1 MKRNIYILR
10 ILVLLK
16 GCSRKMTVLA
26 DSKDDKQILRIMDVE
41 DTEMSTILVNVFGE
55 SPQIRVLDF
64 FMDFPMNDYM
74 QSEIAEKTGMNSRT
88 VKKVLAS
95 LFENK
100 NFWVNKEIAKTVLY
114 KINSKNEIV
123 IKLKEIERMQSL
135 QSIEE

>member
-1 MKRNIYILR
+1 
-10 ILVLLK
+10 
-16 GCSRKMTVLA
+16 MTVLA

-41 DTEMSTILVNVFGE
+41 DTEMSTILVNVFGK

-100 NFWVNKEIAKTVLY
+100 IIRVNRKIAKSVLY
-114 KINSKNEIV
+114 KLNSKNEIV